1 MECKWADCAHIVH
14 GRHECIALKGALA
27 DGRITPL
34 DSGESEEYPQ
44 LAPSNEARR
53 PGALRNAE
61 LCIQSS
67 EISKSMRVL
76 KTVQSYFPFQD
87 RGGPVFKVRS
97 LARGLAGRR
106 HQVTVLTADLGF
118 GGRGGFD
125 LKVERCRW
133 GWRAEQDQVETIYLP
148 TVGRYRA
155 LTLNPRVIGFCQDS
169 LRRFDLVHIYGL
181 YDLLGPAVAHFCR
194 KQGIPYVIEP
204 MGMYLPIVRAVPL
217 KRAYHRLLGNRLTGG
232 AKFLIAT
239 SEQEREE
246 LIAGGIEESRIAVR
260 RNGIDLPESLPE
272 RGAFRR
278 QWDIRRDTKLIL
290 FLGRLVSKK
299 SPDLLVEAFA
309 DWRRSTPKGSDAVLV
324 FAGPEEGDGFVNR
337 LKKIAGEL
345 GLNGNVRFVGPV
357 YDEAKWQAYR
367 DADVFVLPSQNEN
380 FGNTAAESAACGTPV
395 IVTDRCGI
403 APFVGE
409 AGLVVPHG
417 RAELGRALGM
427 ILEDAGLRLRCQEA
441 CARMASSLSW
451 SDPLKQNEELYEKC
465 IAENHI
471 Q

>member
-1 MECKWADCAHIVH
+1 
-14 GRHECIALKGALA
+14 
-27 DGRITPL
+27 
-34 DSGESEEYPQ
+34 
-44 LAPSNEARR
+44 
-53 PGALRNAE
+53 
-61 LCIQSS
+61 
-67 EISKSMRVL
+67 MRVL

-97 LARGLAGRR
+97 LARGLARR
-106 HQVTVLTADLGF
+106 GHEVTVLTADLGF
-118 GGRGGFD
+118 GSRSGFD
-125 LKVERCRW
+125 MKIEPCPW
-133 GWRAEQDQVETIYLP
+133 GWRAEQGQVETIYLP
-148 TVGRYRA
+148 TLGHYRA
-155 LTLNPRVIGFCQDS
+155 LTLNPRVIGFCRDS

-194 KQGIPYVIEP
+194 RQGIPYVIEP
-204 MGMYLPIVRAVPL
+204 MGMYLPIVRALPL
-217 KRAYHRLLGNRLTGG
+217 KRAYHKLLGNRLTGG

-246 LIAGGIEESRIAVR
+246 LIAGGIPASKIVVR
-260 RNGIDLPESLPE
+260 RNGVDLPESLPE

-278 QWDIRRDTKLIL
+278 QWDIRPDTKLIL

-299 SPDLLVEAFA
+299 SPDLLLEAFA
-309 DWRRSTPKGSDAVLV
+309 QWRTSTPEGNNAVLV

-337 LKKIAGEL
+337 LKKMAGEL

-357 YDEAKWQAYR
+357 YDDAKWQAYR

-395 IVTDRCGI
+395 IVTERCGI

-417 RAELGRALGM
+417 RAELERALAL
-427 ILEDAGLRLRCQEA
+427 ILEDPEVRLRCQEA

-451 SDPLKQNEELYEKC
+451 SDPLQQNEELYEKC